1 MVSERTKS
9 LLTEENKRYLKN
21 YLTELSSQFT
31 GMIPAAD
38 VQKLCTELNV
48 TVYELM
54 IMLIAIPS
62 LFAVVP
68 ISNYP
73 VGAFCLG
80 ESGNI
85 YYGANM
91 EFTNQALSFVV
102 HGEQASIA
110 NAIEHGETKA
120 VALAVSAAPCG
131 YCRQFLYE
139 INNAQHLEIILDGKP
154 NQLLTYYLPDAFG
167 PGDLG
172 FTGGLMDVKY
182 NNLSLVN
189 PTSDPVILEAL
200 NQANKSYAIYTS
212 CFCGV
217 AIQVTDGS
225 IYGGSYAENAAYNP
239 SMSPLEAALVTLVMN
254 GSNFSFISRIVLVEA
269 EGSKE
274 SQLSAT
280 TAVASS
286 VSPSISLEYYR
297 ATVI

>member
-1 MVSERTKS
+1 MISERTKS
-9 LLTEENKRYLKN
+9 LLTEKNTSLLKN
-21 YLTELSSQFT
+21 YFSSLGSQFT

-38 VQKLCTELNV
+38 VQQLCNDLNV

-54 IMLIAIPS
+54 IMLIVFPS
-62 LFAVVP
+62 FYAVVP

-85 YYGANM
+85 YYGANI
-91 EFTNQALSFVV
+91 EFTGQALSFVV

-139 INNAQHLEIILDGKP
+139 LNNAKNLEIILDGKP

-172 FTGGLMDVKY
+172 FTGGLMDLKN
-182 NNLSLVN
+182 NNLTLVN
-189 PTSDPVILEAL
+189 PTTDSVINEAL
-200 NQANKSYAIYTS
+200 SQANKSYSIYTS
-212 CFCGV
+212 CFSGV
-217 AIQVTDGS
+217 AIQVNDGS

-239 SMSPLEAALVTLVMN
+239 SMSPLEAALVTLIMN
-254 GSNFSFISRIVLVEA
+254 GSNFSLISRIVLVEA
-269 EGSKE
+269 EGSKD

-286 VSPSISLEYYR
+286 VAPNITLEYYP